1 MHSLP
6 AGLGALALFTLLI
19 PAHAVPPRAIFARQS
34 SCPADQVSCPS
45 TVPDNFCC
53 PSGHTCKALAGQTT
67 IICCVEG
74 KTCQQIEPISCTIEL
89 QDAEKNPSAKV
100 KTTALTSE
108 LPKCGSLCCPFGY
121 TCDDTNKAKCVLDE
135 DQSAP
140 PPPPA
145 SSSSPATTPTATN
158 TKEPSATD
166 TNLAQETDSS
176 SNDDQGKG
184 FPTTAV
190 VVGVLIGVLVLV
202 SAIVFLLI
210 WRSKRRKQPSED
222 KTSHARNSKAS
233 SSFGNYISEPIVTHG
248 AFRTDFI
255 RKPETSFLAGSD
267 RLSRMFNRHRN
278 SDMVSPISPSDSPT
292 LRGSSD
298 TLHAAGVAPL
308 GSTVAIPPIRTM
320 SNARRTPRPV
330 TPRLQR
336 EPSSESINIF
346 AAPGTVERGNGRPLT
361 QGTTF
366 TEMMDQAD
374 LGPIHKGKGF
384 VPSPLKP
391 GSGENAPKPRYRW

>member
-1 MHSLP
+1 MMHSLP
-6 AGLGALALFTLLI
+6 AGLCALALFTLLS
-19 PAHAVPPRAIFARQS
+19 PAHALPPRTIFARQS

-53 PSGHTCKALAGQTT
+53 PSGHTCMALAGQTT

-74 KTCQQIEPISCTIEL
+74 KTCQQIEPISCTIDL
-89 QDAEKNPSAKV
+89 QDAEKN
-100 KTTALTSE
+100 L
-108 LPKCGSLCCPFGY
+108 
-121 TCDDTNKAKCVLDE
+121 AKCVLDE
-135 DQSAP
+135 DQSAAP
-140 PPPPA
+140 PPRIKF
-145 SSSSPATTPTATN
+145 N
-158 TKEPSATD
+158 
-166 TNLAQETDSS
+166 
-176 SNDDQGKG
+176 KG

-190 VVGVLIGVLVLV
+190 VVGVLVGVLVLV

-298 TLHAAGVAPL
+298 TLHAGAVAPL

-374 LGPIHKGKGF
+374 LGPIHKGRGF

-391 GSGENAPKPRYRW
+391 GSGENASKPRYRW